1 MSADRGTSS
10 AGGSSSAGGPSSS
23 GGLSSSGGPS
33 SSSGLSSSGGLPGG
47 FAAVECRGSAG
58 DGLARWLRVRVSWPV
73 AVAALLLFVLSSI
86 RPYAKDRIGID
97 NAVVVRAARAML
109 EGGSPYADKRFLY
122 LPGAVFAALP
132 QTLVSERVL
141 FYAVPVVT
149 GVLVA
154 VGAVLAL
161 RIFDVR
167 PDSRLGAALMVG
179 IALFLPFHSL
189 VFLGNWTA
197 ASVVAFPAALLLAR
211 RGRWCAAGAVI
222 GAAIALKPMLV
233 PLLMLFV
240 LARRWRALG
249 WAVAVLAGVSLAAA
263 SAMPRPGLFLTR
275 TLPFLLHGQD
285 AYARPYD
292 ASWPSV
298 LPRLG
303 VPQHLAFGLAA
314 VAAVAVLYCARLRW
328 RNGGETGARLVECAS
343 LLMLAAFVVSRPSFL
358 NYALVVVPSLVASA
372 VVPGTAVRSVWF
384 WMPLVPQLGG
394 VPWPGLESAQR
405 HAFKDIVMFGGLAG
419 VLALVAWRGRNQRRA
434 DGVVTV
440 SSENYSLC
448 GAGPVDSADSRPPDP
463 EVR

>member
-1 MSADRGTSS
+1 MSASS
-10 AGGSSSAGGPSSS
+10 NASSNASS
-23 GGLSSSGGPS
+23 GRP
-33 SSSGLSSSGGLPGG
+33 
-47 FAAVECRGSAG
+47 
-58 DGLARWLRVRVSWPV
+58 DGLGRLLRARASWPV
-73 AVAALLLFVLSSI
+73 LTAAVLLFALSSI

-97 NAVVVRAARAML
+97 NAVVVRAARALL
-109 EGGSPYADKRFLY
+109 EGGSPYADRRFLY

-132 QTLVSERVL
+132 QTVLSERVL

-167 PDSRLGAALMVG
+167 ADSRLAAAVAVG

-211 RGRWCAAGAVI
+211 RGRWSAAGAVV
-222 GAAIALKPMLV
+222 GAAIALKPILV
-233 PLLMLFV
+233 PLLLLFV

-249 WAVAVLAGVSLAAA
+249 WAVGVLAGVSLAAA

-292 ASWPSV
+292 AAWPSV

-303 VPQHLAFGLAA
+303 VPQSLAFALA
-314 VAAVAVLYCARLRW
+314 VLAAVAVLYCAGLRW
-328 RNGGETGARLVECAS
+328 RGGGEPGVRLVECGA

-358 NYALVVVPSLVASA
+358 NYALVVVPSLVASLVVRGA
-372 VVPGTAVRSVWF
+372 VVRSVWF

-394 VPWPGLESAQR
+394 VPWPGLDSAER
-405 HAFKDIVMFGGLAG
+405 HAFKDIVMFGGLAA
-419 VLALVAWRGRNQRRA
+419 VLALAAWRGENRGRIE
-434 DGVVTV
+434 GLVTV
-440 SSENYSLC
+440 RSDDYSKYRQ
-448 GAGPVDSADSRPPDP
+448 SATADAAESLPD
-463 EVR
+463 RK